1 MRLPLFLDDLL
12 MVGLNYKQS
21 GLELVSK
28 AQFPSLEAAYSA
40 IRRVPAVREVVVLQ
54 TCNRVEIYAI
64 TTNKKATEE
73 SIKSILEARVGEPIP
88 DEKFV
93 VKYGVDAARHLFRVA
108 AGLESM
114 VLGEQDI
121 LRQVREAIDRAIKD
135 GYAGKN
141 LKYLFETAVRVGKR
155 VRTET
160 ALGKGSIGIP
170 SASVKLLEELL
181 GGLEGKKI
189 LVIGAGMA
197 GKIVAT
203 NAAKRGAKVIIANRT
218 LDKAKELA
226 ERVNGEYI
234 PLEKVK
240 EALKEVDAVV
250 SAIGGNVKIITYD
263 DVKDIKK
270 KLVIVDIAEPP
281 SVDRKVVMNP
291 NIVYKDIVS
300 VAEVANRFMANRASE
315 VEKAEKIIEEELEK
329 FVRHAQRALADKILR
344 ELMDKVNEIR
354 LMELSKALSKI
365 PNEYSD
371 VLDKMS
377 NAMVKKILKDV
388 IFTIRNAAE
397 RGDLTTL
404 RIIAEAFKLE
414 NSVEEMEIIYDYNG
428 SVLRAV
434 KQK

>member
-1 MRLPLFLDDLL
+1 

-93 VKYGVDAARHLFRVA
+93 VKYGIDAARHLFRVA
-108 AGLESM
+108 SGLESM

-121 LRQVREAIDRAIKD
+121 LRQVREAIDKAVKE

-141 LKYLFETAVRVGKR
+141 LKHLFEAAVKVGKR

-181 GGLEGKKI
+181 GSLKGKKI

-197 GKIVAT
+197 GRIVAT
-203 NAAKRGAKVIIANRT
+203 NAAKKGAKVIIANRT

-226 ERVNGEYI
+226 ERVNGEYVS
-234 PLEKVK
+234 LEKVK
-240 EALKEVDAVV
+240 DLLKEVDAVV

-263 DVKDIKK
+263 DIKDVKK

-281 SVDRKVVMNP
+281 SVDKKVIMNP
-291 NIVYKDIVS
+291 NVVYKDIVS
-300 VAEVANRFMANRASE
+300 VANVANRFMANRVGE
-315 VEKAEKIIEEELEK
+315 VEKAEKILEEELEK
-329 FVRHAQRALADKILR
+329 FVRHAQRVLADKVLR

-354 LMELSKALSKI
+354 LMELSKALSKV
-365 PNEYSD
+365 PKDYSD

-377 NAMVKKILKDV
+377 NALVKKVLKDV

-428 SVLRAV
+428 SSLRV
-434 KQK
+434 VNQK